1 MKRSTFDTLLS
12 FLLGF
17 AWALLVLG
25 SWLVFNIT
33 AIFGFSIALLATILF
48 VFLVLCAVLMLEGL
62 NLYKDRV
69 ENQRRQTELL
79 QRIAELLEKEA

>member
-48 VFLVLCAVLMLEGL
+48 VFLILCAVLMLEGL